1 MPSDGRNISKD
12 PCTKVAEPPVREHN
26 KTQQRSSRGR
36 SGTTRRKARPA
47 AAEVP
52 TELAGR
58 VESAAT
64 ISLPPLHVTMAAS
77 EATPFVK
84 SGGLADV
91 AGSLSR
97 ALERLGLRI
106 SLIVPCYRS
115 VLQGPFQI
123 EDTGIRFTVPVSDR
137 MEAGSLL
144 YTTLGNAIT
153 VYLVQADRYFDRE
166 GLYGTADGDYPDNA
180 ERFVFF
186 SRAVLEVLKA
196 NPPDI
201 LHAHDWQAAL
211 SVAFLRADPGRYQ
224 QLSSTRTVFT
234 VHNAAYQGIFWHLDW
249 HLLNLDYGFFTPR
262 YLEFHGKINFLKS
275 GLVFADAI
283 TTVSPS
289 YAEELRTPEQGWG
302 LDGVFRERADSL
314 TGILNGIDDD
324 AWNPRSDPFIA
335 RTYDSDSLAEKK
347 ACKADL
353 QRAFSLP
360 EDPDVLLVGM
370 VSRLASQKGFDL
382 LQKALVA
389 LLRRPL
395 QFVLLGSG
403 DRRYQDL
410 FTNAARAHPQK
421 VGVKIAFD
429 DALAHRVVAGS
440 DVLLIPSQYE
450 PCGLA
455 QMYALRYGTI
465 PVVRA
470 TGGLRDTVHQFH
482 PARGVGNG
490 FVFGPCR
497 AESLLEAMDR
507 MLGVF
512 DRKQHWTAL
521 MKNAM
526 AGDFSWD
533 RSAPAYLRLYR
544 QLSRRQTR

>member
-1 MPSDGRNISKD
+1 MPSDGPNTSED
-12 PCTKVAEPPVREHN
+12 PGTKAAEPTTRERV
-26 KTQQRSSRGR
+26 KRQQRSSRASQR
-36 SGTTRRKARPA
+36 TARKARPA
-47 AAEVP
+47 ATEVP
-52 TELAGR
+52 VDLTGR
-58 VESAAT
+58 VEATAAVG
-64 ISLPPLHVTMAAS
+64 LPPLHVTVAAS

-106 SLIVPCYRS
+106 SLILPCYRS
-115 VLQGPFQI
+115 VRQGPFQI
-123 EDTGIRFTVPVSDR
+123 EDTGIRFAVPVSDR

-144 YTTLGNAIT
+144 RTTLGSAIT
-153 VYLVQADRYFDRE
+153 VYLVQADRYFDRD
-166 GLYGTADGDYPDNA
+166 GLYGTPDGDYPDNA
-180 ERFVFF
+180 QRFVFF

-196 NPPDI
+196 KPADI
-201 LHAHDWQAAL
+201 LHAHDWQTGL

-224 QLSSTRTVFT
+224 QLSSAKTVFT

-249 HLLNLDYGFFTPR
+249 HLLNLDYRFFTPR

-275 GLVFADAI
+275 GLVLADAI

-289 YAEELRTPEQGWG
+289 YAEELRTAEQGWG
-302 LDGVFRERADSL
+302 LDGVFRERADNL

-335 RTYDSDSLAEKK
+335 RTYDSANLADKK

-382 LQKALVA
+382 LQKALVE

-410 FTNAARAHPQK
+410 FTAAARAHPQK

-470 TGGLRDTVHQFH
+470 TGGLRDTVHQFD

-490 FVFGPCR
+490 FVFGPYQAR
-497 AESLLEAMDR
+497 SLLEAVDQT
-507 MLGVF
+507 LGVF
-512 DRKQHWTAL
+512 NREQHWTTL

-544 QLSRRQTR
+544 QLSGR

>member
-1 MPSDGRNISKD
+1 MPSEGRNTSKD
-12 PCTKVAEPPVREHN
+12 PCTKVAEPPVGEHN

-36 SGTTRRKARPA
+36 PRTTSRKARPA

-52 TELAGR
+52 TELAGG
-58 VESAAT
+58 VESAVKVG
-64 ISLPPLHVTMAAS
+64 LPPLHVAMVAS

-91 AGSLSR
+91 AGSLST
-97 ALERLGLRI
+97 ALERLGLRV

-144 YTTLGNAIT
+144 CTTLGNAIT

-186 SRAVLEVLKA
+186 SRAVLESLKA
-196 NPPDI
+196 KPPDI
-201 LHAHDWQAAL
+201 LHAHDWQTAL

-224 QLSSTRTVFT
+224 QLSSTRTVFS
-234 VHNAAYQGIFWHLDW
+234 VHNAAYQGVFWHLDW
-249 HLLNLDYGFFTPR
+249 HLLNLDYRFFTPA
-262 YLEFHGKINFLKS
+262 YLEFHGKTNFLKS

-289 YAEELRTPEQGWG
+289 YAEEVKTPEQGCG

-314 TGILNGIDDD
+314 TGILNGIDDN
-324 AWNPRSDPFIA
+324 AWNPRADPFIA
-335 RTYDSDSLAEKK
+335 STYDSDSLAEKK
-347 ACKADL
+347 VCKADL

-360 EDPDVLLVGM
+360 EDPDMLLVGM

-382 LQKALVA
+382 LQEALVE
-389 LLRRPL
+389 LLRRRL

-403 DRRYQDL
+403 DRHYQDF
-410 FTNAARAHPQK
+410 FTTAARAHPER

-470 TGGLRDTVHQFH
+470 TGGLRDTVHQFD
-482 PARGVGNG
+482 PATGIGNG
-490 FVFGPCR
+490 FVFGPYQ

-507 MLGVF
+507 TLGVF
-512 DRKQHWTAL
+512 DRQKDWTAL

-526 AGDFSWD
+526 AEDFSWD
-533 RSAPAYLRLYR
+533 RSAPAYVRLYQ
-544 QLSRRQTR
+544 QLSGR

>member
-12 PCTKVAEPPVREHN
+12 PRTRAPEPPVREHN
-26 KTQQRSSRGR
+26 KTHQRRSRGR
-36 SGTTRRKARPA
+36 HRTTGQKTRPA
-47 AAEVP
+47 AAEAQ
-52 TELAGR
+52 TELAGG
-58 VESAAT
+58 VESAVKAG
-64 ISLPPLHVTMAAS
+64 LPPLHIAMAAS

-91 AGSLSR
+91 AGSLST
-97 ALERLGLRI
+97 ALARLGLSV

-123 EDTGIRFTVPVSDR
+123 EDTGIRFTIPVSDR
-137 MEAGSLL
+137 AETGSLL
-144 YTTLGNAIT
+144 RATLGDAIT

-180 ERFVFF
+180 ERFIFF
-186 SRAVLEVLKA
+186 SRAVLEALKA
-196 NPPDI
+196 KPPDI

-211 SVAFLRADPGRYQ
+211 SVAFLRADPARYQ
-224 QLSSTRTVFT
+224 QLSSTKTVLS
-234 VHNAAYQGIFWHLDW
+234 VHNAAYQGVFWHLDW
-249 HLLNLDYGFFTPR
+249 HLLNLDHRFFTPR

-283 TTVSPS
+283 TTVSPG
-289 YAEELRTPEQGWG
+289 YAEEVKTPEQGCG
-302 LDGVFRERADSL
+302 LDGIFRERADSL
-314 TGILNGIDDD
+314 TGILNGIDND

-335 RTYDSDSLAEKK
+335 STYDSHSLAEKK
-347 ACKADL
+347 VCKTDL

-360 EDPDVLLVGM
+360 EDPSVPVVGM

-382 LQKALVA
+382 LEEALVE
-389 LLRRPL
+389 LLRRHV

-403 DRRYQDL
+403 DRHYQDL
-410 FTNAARAHPQK
+410 FTTIARAHPER

-429 DALAHRVVAGS
+429 EALAHRVVAGS
-440 DVLLIPSQYE
+440 DVLLIPSRYE

-470 TGGLRDTVHQFH
+470 TGGLRDTVHQFDR
-482 PARGVGNG
+482 ATGIGNG
-490 FVFGPCR
+490 FVFGPYQ
-497 AESLLEAMDR
+497 AESLLEAMDQT
-507 MLGVF
+507 LGVF
-512 DRKQHWTAL
+512 DRQKDWTVV

-526 AGDFSWD
+526 AEDFSWD
-533 RSAPAYLRLYR
+533 RSAPAYVRLYR
-544 QLSRRQTR
+544 QLSGR